1 MLLGTARS
9 PAALAMLGV
18 GMKRVH
24 STFALLMLAAGCSTA
39 PPLQGKPSDTQLSL
53 ARARWREHRTVED
66 FLLIVQHIPAGTP
79 GERVVS
85 DYLGV
90 PLRKQH
96 MHAMAPTE
104 WYYTLARPPDGPV
117 CTVFISQSDGTFLYG
132 RDKRSTE
139 P

>member
-1 MLLGTARS
+1 
-9 PAALAMLGV
+9 
-18 GMKRVH
+18 MKLVH
-24 STFALLMLAAGCSTA
+24 STFALLLLAAGCSTA

-66 FLLIVQHIPAGTP
+66 FLLIVQNIPAGTP

-104 WYYTLARPPDGPV
+104 WYYTLGRPPDGPV
-117 CTVFISQSDGTFLYG
+117 CTVFISQSDDTFLYG
-132 RDKRSTE
+132 RDKRSTRE
-139 P
+139 